1 MCTILNNQVFW
12 NMSLIVGI
20 YGGRYECFRQ
30 NRAITK
36 CNGKAENVIRQQS
49 FCLEILL
56 DLYKSAVV
64 FAPTGNPHKIPNKNA
79 EAPKGVR
86 EKTECQNFLK
96 DTRSGSSRP
105 E

>member
-36 CNGKAENVIRQQS
+36 CNGTAENR
-49 FCLEILL
+49 LL
-56 DLYKSAVV
+56 YH
-64 FAPTGNPHKIPNKNA
+64 PY
-79 EAPKGVR
+79 R
-86 EKTECQNFLK
+86 
-96 DTRSGSSRP
+96 
-105 E
+105 